1 MITFLEVTLQQNYF
15 SFCNNIYQPEKGV
28 SMGSPISNMVEEIF
42 LQDLEKTHLKQI
54 LDKQNITFYTRYVDD
69 ILLIYNTK
77 HITPEI
83 IHSYINKIH
92 PNLQFTPTLEHN
104 NSVSFLDLLIIRHPT
119 QIEIDI
125 FRKPTTTDTT
135 INYTSNHPTEH
146 KMAAYH
152 HMINRM
158 TALPLSAEKRIA
170 EWQNIRT
177 IANNNKFPIH
187 YITKLR
193 TQIQRK
199 TQINTTDNNN
209 NKWAT
214 YTYHSPKVRMIT
226 NLFKQTDIKI
236 AFKST
241 STLQQL
247 NKPKFQDTTQEQDK
261 SGIYK
266 MTCKTCNKAYIGQTS
281 RI

>member
-1 MITFLEVTLQQNYF
+1 MIILLKVILQQNYF

-28 SMGSPISNMVEEIF
+28 SMESPISNIIAEIF
-42 LQDLEKTHLKQI
+42 LQDLENTHLKQI

-77 HITPEI
+77 HTTPEI

-104 NSVSFLDLLIIRHPT
+104 SSISFLDLLIIRHPT

-125 FRKPTTTDTT
+125 FRKPTMTDTT

-146 KMAAYH
+146 KMAAYRYL
-152 HMINRM
+152 INRM
-158 TALPLSAEKRIA
+158 ISLPLSTEKRIT
-170 EWQNIRT
+170 EWQNIRN

-187 YITKLR
+187 HITKLR
-193 TQIQRK
+193 TQIQHK
-199 TQINTTDNNN
+199 TQINTTKNSSDQ
-209 NKWAT
+209 KWAT
-214 YTYHSPKVRMIT
+214 FTYHSPKVRMIT
-226 NLFKQTDIKI
+226 NLFKQTDLKI

-241 STLQQL
+241 NNLQQL
-247 NKPKFQDTTQEQDK
+247 TKRKSQDNTQEHDK

-266 MTCKTCNKAYIGQTS
+266 MTCKTCNKAYIG
-281 RI
+281 